1 MGGTFGP
8 ELSSTERSRNGFL
21 LFGPGDVEGTFI
33 GPAGGKTD
41 RTGVVGVLLLLVLPP
56 DEFLTRNG
64 LVSEFEDSG
73 LGIFKAGVGSSKGDI
88 SGTKEFMSV
97 NVQKTQ
103 CVVMKKGLVG
113 WELGGQGKCHL
124 YPVKTGLTSVAIMK
138 R

>member
-1 MGGTFGP
+1 M
-8 ELSSTERSRNGFL
+8 
-21 LFGPGDVEGTFI
+21 GPGDVAAPFI

-41 RTGVVGVLLLLVLPP
+41 RTGVFGVVLLLGLPP

-64 LVSEFEDSG
+64 LVSELEDSE
-73 LGIFKAGVGSSKGDI
+73 LGIFKAGAGSSKGDT

-113 WELGGQGKCHL
+113 WNWGGR
-124 YPVKTGLTSVAIMK
+124 VSVTCILQNGFNFGGHYETLICQN
-138 R
+138 RPRY